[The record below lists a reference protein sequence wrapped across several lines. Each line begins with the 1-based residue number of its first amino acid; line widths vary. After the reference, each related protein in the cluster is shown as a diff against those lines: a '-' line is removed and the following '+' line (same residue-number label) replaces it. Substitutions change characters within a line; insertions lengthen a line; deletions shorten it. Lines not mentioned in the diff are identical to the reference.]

1 MVSPSTRSQAAP
13 RRSGRERKQ
22 VESVYDEA
30 KVNKQK
36 ADEEAKERS
45 RSRSRGASK
54 TRGG

>member
-1 MVSPSTRSQAAP
+1 MVSPPTRSQAAP

-22 VESVYDEA
+22 VDSVYDEA
-30 KVNKQK
+30 KANKQK
-36 ADEEAKERS
+36 TDEEAKERS